1 MEGFRKNVFSYA
13 RKILN
18 VSSIGNMIYDGKFD
32 FFLKQ
37 LLTLLG
43 KFESLL
49 KLLPCNYLLAK

>member
-18 VSSIGNMIYDGKFD
+18 VSSIGNMIYDGKLD
-32 FFLKQ
+32 FFPKQ

-43 KFESLL
+43 KFKILQKCRELNL
-49 KLLPCNYLLAK
+49 CQI